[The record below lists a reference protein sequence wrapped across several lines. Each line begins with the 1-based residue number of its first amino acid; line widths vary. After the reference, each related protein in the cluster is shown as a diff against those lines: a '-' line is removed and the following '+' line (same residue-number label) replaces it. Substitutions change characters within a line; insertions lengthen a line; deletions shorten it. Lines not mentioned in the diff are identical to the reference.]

1 MTKNAETDRL
11 LEIDGEI
18 QVAPQQKIKR
28 PKLFK
33 VVLFNDNYTTME
45 FVVDILMSIFNK
57 PEPDAT
63 RIMLEV
69 HKKGKGVCGIY
80 TFDIALTKT
89 NQVRRYAILNEFP
102 LRCEVEEA

>member
-1 MTKNAETDRL
+1 MAKNAETDGL
-11 LEIDGEI
+11 LEIDGSIE
-18 QVAPQQKIKR
+18 VAPRQKIKR
-28 PKLFK
+28 PKLYK

-45 FVVDILMSIFNK
+45 FVVDILVSIFNK
-57 PEPDAT
+57 TGADAN

-69 HKKGKGVCGIY
+69 HKRGKGVCGIY
-80 TFDIALTKT
+80 TYDIAHTKT